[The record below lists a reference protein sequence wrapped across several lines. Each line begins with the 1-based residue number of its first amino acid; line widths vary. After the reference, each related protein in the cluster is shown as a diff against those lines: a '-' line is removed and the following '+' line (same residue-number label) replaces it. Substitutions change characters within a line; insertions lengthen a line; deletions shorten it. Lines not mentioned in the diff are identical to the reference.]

1 MQSEIG
7 GASVGLGGSPARTV
21 ARAGDSSIEEISG
34 GPPAIRRGK
43 RVQAPYLLLAPTV
56 VFLAIFFAWPMVQAL
71 MLAFQDADGLWSFAP
86 VQRMT
91 GDLRFGDA
99 LKTTLIF
106 AGVVIPLQTVLAL
119 AMALL
124 LMSGLR
130 GASAFLYLW
139 AIPLGVSDLA
149 SGVVWLSI
157 FTDRGYINSVLA
169 GLGLSETG
177 FPFLSYENPL
187 SLFLCAAVAELW
199 RATSIVMVILL
210 SGLQVIPKDYG
221 EAAEVFGATT
231 WQRFRH
237 VTLPLLRPSL
247 QVALIL
253 RTILAFQVFAVV
265 IALAGRQLP
274 VLAEEA
280 YRFYYDIRSPNVA
293 AAYALLIM
301 LLSLVF
307 TVVYLRL
314 LRVRDAELGRGA

>member
-1 MQSEIG
+1 VTTEAAAAPVAG
-7 GASVGLGGSPARTV
+7 TTVAPPRAKARRRTV
-21 ARAGDSSIEEISG
+21 
-34 GPPAIRRGK
+34 
-43 RVQAPYLLLAPTV
+43 VPYALLAPTL
-56 VFLAIFFAWPMVQAL
+56 VFLAVFFAWPMLQAL
-71 MLAFQDADGLWSFAP
+71 VLAFQDASGAWSLAP
-86 VQRMT
+86 VQRMV
-91 GDLRFGDA
+91 GDLNFTDSI
-99 LKTTLIF
+99 KITLIF
-106 AGVVIPLQTVLAL
+106 AAVVIPLQTILAL

-124 LMSGLR
+124 LMANLR
-130 GASAFLYLW
+130 GASVFLYLW
-139 AIPLGVSDLA
+139 AIPLGISDLA

-169 GLGLSETG
+169 SLGLSDTG
-177 FPFLSYENPL
+177 YPFLSYENPI
-187 SLFLCAAVAELW
+187 SLFVCAAVAELW

-210 SGLQVIPKDYG
+210 SGLQVIPKDYS

-280 YRFYYDIRSPNVA
+280 YHFYYDIRSPNVA

-314 LRVRDAELGRGA
+314 LRVRDAELGRG